1 MPLILLMLASSIA
14 SVVAILFVIRRAR
27 QIGALHA

>member
-14 SVVAILFVIRRAR
+14 SVIAILFVIRRAR
-27 QIGALHA
+27 QIGAA